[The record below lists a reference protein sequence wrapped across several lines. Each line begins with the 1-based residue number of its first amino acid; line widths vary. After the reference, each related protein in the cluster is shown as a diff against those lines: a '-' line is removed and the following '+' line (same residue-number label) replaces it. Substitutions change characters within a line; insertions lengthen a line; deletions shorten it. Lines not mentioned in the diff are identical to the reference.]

1 MYYSLSLTQAFNL
14 KEIDNHVHF
23 YNHIVVIYDDFN
35 NIKKKNHDMRSI
47 SSSGYHY
54 FFNYQHIYFDGL
66 SNIICRFIR
75 NVF

>member
-35 NIKKKNHDMRSI
+35 NIKKKS
-47 SSSGYHY
+47 
-54 FFNYQHIYFDGL
+54 
-66 SNIICRFIR
+66 
-75 NVF
+75 